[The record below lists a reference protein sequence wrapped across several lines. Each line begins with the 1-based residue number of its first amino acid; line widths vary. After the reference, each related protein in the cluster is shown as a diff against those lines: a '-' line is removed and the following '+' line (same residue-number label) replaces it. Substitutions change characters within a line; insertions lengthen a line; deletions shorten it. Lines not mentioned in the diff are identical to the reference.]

1 LCTILPSPWSI
12 TQTRATYG
20 GLCGMPACGQA
31 VGCGVC
37 DTPEL
42 WCGAAGLCARVR
54 ACAGA
59 AESLHTYIYCIYI
72 RDYHLLHPP
81 AQFWGIFEVVGGVFV
96 IFLGASYKGSDFRWV
111 EVSEKKSAPR
121 HGKGVVL
128 LHILVQYLPPSP
140 PLGLTRNKQDR
151 RDRHNLRL
159 SCYPLSG

>member
-1 LCTILPSPWSI
+1 MAAGSSPKKNLAAPLPPHCLWSI

-81 AQFWGIFEVVGGVFV
+81 AQF
-96 IFLGASYKGSDFRWV
+96 
-111 EVSEKKSAPR
+111 
-121 HGKGVVL
+121 
-128 LHILVQYLPPSP
+128 
-140 PLGLTRNKQDR
+140 
-151 RDRHNLRL
+151 
-159 SCYPLSG
+159 